1 MKKAATMSAMD
12 DMVEI
17 KTSGDIRR
25 LVSNSLLALARK
37 EISATDVTAMSKGLE
52 AISGSIDVEIRL
64 AKMNL
69 ELKAQGVE
77 IAKTAEMGRLLI
89 G

>member
-1 MKKAATMSAMD
+1 MKMATTMETMND
-12 DMVEI
+12 VTEI

-25 LVSNSLLALARK
+25 LVSNSLLALVRK
-37 EISATDVTAMSKGLE
+37 EISATDVTALSKGLE

-69 ELKAQGVE
+69 ELKAQGAE